1 MRFATALSRAVA
13 VSLLALSPVPALG
26 QQPDPDRRS
35 VRLAAG
41 VVAQGG
47 TFGDDAPRDAARMF
61 GPTFSAGIRRHP
73 THMVGL
79 AFEAAFEPRPV
90 RNPHFDER
98 VSRVLLQIGPE
109 IGRRVYVRPTAGG
122 AVHFWSGSGSDSGVA
137 MGPAFALAAGYRHTT
152 NAGVRI
158 QPEFVVRSSAEIGA
172 GIWSA
177 GVQVALSVPK
187 W

>member
-1 MRFATALSRAVA
+1 MRIATALSRAVA
-13 VSLLALSPVPALG
+13 ISVLTLSPAPALG

-61 GPTFSAGIRRHP
+61 GPTLSAGIRRHP

-90 RNPHFDER
+90 RNPHFDES
-98 VSRVLLQIGPE
+98 VSRVLLQIGAE
-109 IGRRVYVRPTAGG
+109 IGRRFYVRPTAGG
-122 AVHFWSGSGSDSGVA
+122 AVHFWSGSMSDSGVA
-137 MGPAFALAAGYRHTT
+137 LGPAFALAVGYRHTT
-152 NAGVRI
+152 SSGVRF
-158 QPEFVVRSSAEIGA
+158 QPELVLRSSAEIGA

-177 GVQVALSVPK
+177 GAQLAVSVPK